1 VNETSLAIQGGRVPA
16 TGVGE
21 IGGRA
26 RNVAARLPLARDRY
40 TGVVGLGLS
49 ISRSESPSTI
59 GGDLSETNVNMT
71 PDISSREFKAN
82 PYPFYARLRREEPVH
97 RVPLPGKQSAWLITR
112 YHDVATALKE
122 ERLAKD
128 RFRTFTPEQAKKQ
141 PWIPG
146 VFKPLMRNML
156 DLDAPD
162 HTRLRGLVHKA
173 FSPRLVEQMRD
184 RVEKLTSEL
193 LDAALARGRMDLI
206 RDYALPVPTT
216 IIARMLGV
224 PVEDRHKFHR
234 WSAGIVTANPST
246 LGMIKVLPSAM
257 AFLRYIRRLIKKR
270 RVDPGDDLTTALVQ
284 AEEAGE
290 QLSEDE
296 MLSMVFLLLVAGH
309 ETTVNLIG
317 NGTLALLDHPD
328 EMERLRNDPALIKSA
343 IEELLRYDSPLETA
357 TERFALE
364 DVTIEGVTIPR
375 GETVF
380 AVIASAN
387 RDDRQFE
394 NPDQLDITREP
405 NKHLSFGLGVHY
417 CLGAPLARLEGQIA
431 INALLAR
438 APELRLAGERGA
450 LRWRRGLVLRG
461 LEALP
466 VRLKG

>member
-1 VNETSLAIQGGRVPA
+1 
-16 TGVGE
+16 
-21 IGGRA
+21 
-26 RNVAARLPLARDRY
+26 
-40 TGVVGLGLS
+40 
-49 ISRSESPSTI
+49 
-59 GGDLSETNVNMT
+59 
-71 PDISSREFKAN
+71 
-82 PYPFYARLRREEPVH
+82 
-97 RVPLPGKQSAWLITR
+97 
-112 YHDVATALKE
+112 
-122 ERLAKD
+122 
-128 RFRTFTPEQAKKQ
+128 
-141 PWIPG
+141 
-146 VFKPLMRNML
+146 
-156 DLDAPD
+156 
-162 HTRLRGLVHKA
+162 
-173 FSPRLVEQMRD
+173 
-184 RVEKLTSEL
+184 
-193 LDAALARGRMDLI
+193 
-206 RDYALPVPTT
+206 
-216 IIARMLGV
+216 
-224 PVEDRHKFHR
+224 
-234 WSAGIVTANPST
+234 
-246 LGMIKVLPSAM
+246 MIKVLPSAM